1 MLATHKNG
9 EEIMEKVRIGLELSF
24 KKLVQQK
31 SLTDGTLAFSY
42 NGKIEKVKA
51 RDLLDKVNGSIN
63 NK

>member
-1 MLATHKNG
+1 MVPTHKSG

-24 KKLVQQK
+24 KKLVRQK
-31 SLTDGTLAFSY
+31 SLTDGTLAFRN

-51 RDLLDKVNGSIN
+51 RDLLDKVNGTIN

>member
-1 MLATHKNG
+1 MVPTHKSG
-9 EEIMEKVRIGLELSF
+9 KEIMEKVRIGLELSF

-31 SLTDGTLAFSY
+31 SLTDGILVFRN

-51 RDLLDKVNGSIN
+51 RDLLDKVNGTIN

>member
-1 MLATHKNG
+1 MVPTHKSG
-9 EEIMEKVRIGLELSF
+9 KEIMEKVRIGLELSF

-31 SLTDGTLAFSY
+31 SLTDGILIFRN

-51 RDLLDKVNGSIN
+51 RNLLDKVNGTIN